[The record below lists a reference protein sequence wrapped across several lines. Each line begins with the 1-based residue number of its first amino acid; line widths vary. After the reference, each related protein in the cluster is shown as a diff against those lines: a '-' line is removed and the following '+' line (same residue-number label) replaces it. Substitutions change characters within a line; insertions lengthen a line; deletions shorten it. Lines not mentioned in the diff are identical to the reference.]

1 MTGTMASSRGHTGNM
16 SHGRVHQQQQAAPD
30 AVEAVPDVMM
40 DHGRSWTRRVVVGVV
55 LLGLLP
61 PLLGLAVPSTPGVAQ
76 ERSSDEVQRELEA
89 TAREREG
96 LAGDLGEV
104 RGELD
109 SAEEELARVG
119 ARLEDARSRLTAA
132 EGQVALA
139 EMGLEDAEEERDR
152 AERAHERSVV
162 LLAAAEEEL
171 AEQERLLREQLVHT
185 FKHGSSGA
193 QAGAIAL
200 EILRRAED
208 PNAFSVGMKQLETVV
223 DVQDTTVQAIFE
235 LREAREQRARDAAVA
250 RAEALQAEALAEAT
264 LRTVEELR
272 AEAAALAEEVAQ
284 AEDAQRVLVASLRT
298 TASETAAM
306 LERVQARQSALQ
318 RELSQARAAEEAARR
333 EAERREAERRAA
345 AEAAARAAAQAA
357 RSSSGS
363 ASSSSASSSS
373 ATGTGRLGTPG
384 AGGGPA
390 VPGVVCPVQGAV
402 AGRDF
407 GNDWGYPRS
416 GGRYHQGNDI
426 FAGRG
431 TPVVAVADATIVRWN
446 PPSSPTGLG
455 GITVTYRI
463 GDGSEWYNAHLDS
476 VAEGIAPGVSVSRG
490 QTIGTVGNTGN
501 ARTTPPH
508 LHLGRR
514 SGGQWVN
521 PWPTISPVCG

>member
-1 MTGTMASSRGHTGNM
+1 M
-16 SHGRVHQQQQAAPD
+16 SHGGVHQQQQADPD
-30 AVEAVPDVMM
+30 AVGAVTDVRM
-40 DHGRSWTRRVVVGVV
+40 DLGGVGSLTIARRLVVAV
-55 LLGLLP
+55 LVLGFLP
-61 PLLGLAVPSTPGVAQ
+61 PLVGLAMPSTASVAQ
-76 ERSSDEVQRELEA
+76 ERSSAELQRELEA

-96 LAGDLGEV
+96 LAGELGAV
-104 RGELD
+104 QGALD
-109 SAEEELARVG
+109 RAEEELAAVG

-139 EMGLEDAEEERDR
+139 EMALEDAEQERDR
-152 AERAHERSVV
+152 AERAHDRSLV

-171 AEQERLLREQLVHT
+171 AEQERLLSEQLVHT
-185 FKHGSSGA
+185 FKYGSSGA

-223 DVQDTTVQAIFE
+223 DVQDTTVRAVFE
-235 LREAREQRARDAAVA
+235 LREAREQRAVDAAVA
-250 RAEALQAEALAEAT
+250 RAEALQAESLAAET
-264 LRTVEELR
+264 LQTVEELR
-272 AEAAALAEEVAQ
+272 EDAAALAQEVAE
-284 AEDAQRVLVASLRT
+284 AEEAQRVLVASLRT

-306 LERVQARQSALQ
+306 LERVRNRQATLQ
-318 RELSQARAAEEAARR
+318 TELSQARAAEEAARR
-333 EAERREAERRAA
+333 EAERRAAE
-345 AEAAARAAAQAA
+345 EAAARAAAA
-357 RSSSGS
+357 RGAGGGGSGS
-363 ASSSSASSSS
+363 ASSANSSSGT
-373 ATGTGRLGTPG
+373 TGTGRLGTPG

-407 GNDWGYPRS
+407 SNDWGYPRS

-426 FAGRG
+426 FARTG

-446 PPSSPTGLG
+446 PPSAPTGLG

-463 GDGSEWYNAHLDS
+463 ADGSEWYNAHLDS
-476 VAEGIAPGVSVSRG
+476 VADGIAPGVSVARG

-508 LHLGRR
+508 LHLGRS
-514 SGGQWVN
+514 SGGMWVN